1 MCRRLL
7 ARGLVLA
14 RVDDGRGEALL
25 VEGLAQN
32 LQKTE
37 AHGRGN
43 RRVSPEAGWLLAP
56 ERPRLGSQVGPASS
70 RVAAGPPRAARRA
83 QARRGETRR
92 AAGRGRGEAETSGR
106 AGRTSQPRLP
116 LQKIMMGGERPV
128 RVGSA
133 GVGSAGVGSAGVVSW
148 GHNGCRLV
156 CHHGGKRA

>member
-56 ERPRLGSQVGPASS
+56 ERPRLGSQVGPAFS
-70 RVAAGPPRAARRA
+70 RVTTGPPRAARCA
-83 QARRGETRR
+83 QARRGE
-92 AAGRGRGEAETSGR
+92 
-106 AGRTSQPRLP
+106 
-116 LQKIMMGGERPV
+116 RP
-128 RVGSA
+128 SA
-133 GVGSAGVGSAGVVSW
+133 GAVRPRPLAVLAARRSRA
-148 GHNGCRLV
+148 CRY
-156 CHHGGKRA
+156 RRS